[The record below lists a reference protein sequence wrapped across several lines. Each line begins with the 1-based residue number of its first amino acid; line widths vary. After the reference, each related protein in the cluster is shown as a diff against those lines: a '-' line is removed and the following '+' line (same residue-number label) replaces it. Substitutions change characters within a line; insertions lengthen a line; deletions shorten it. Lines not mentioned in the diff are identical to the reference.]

1 MQMTQLFLRRGLLW
15 IAAMASAF
23 GLGILPVSAAGNI
36 TVTVNVSVSDP
47 TGVTYR
53 WRSSDGQ
60 ITDQD
65 APSTQWTLPAGPGL
79 HFAYVLVSN
88 GKGGYTESRIQ
99 VNTDGLSAVQPRPP
113 MNMIAPPAPTPSAV
127 PVPFRNWLGGGVTSS
142 PQELVAHPD
151 TANPRNLKV
160 ALPDVAVS
168 GITRTNPLI
177 SESTSTS
184 LSGDLTL
191 QSFSPQPLGPVMFGL
206 NNEILPSVGIT
217 CSVNGIDL
225 PFCFGT
231 DQSFKLVPDEVIDVE
246 ANQTNRI
253 DPVLTKIAG
262 QDMVETWFTGSV
274 RLPDGSPCGT
284 ENEFFGVESSA
295 TAELVESF
303 TRGPIPGSRVRANSW
318 GQYSIPV
325 TRQTRQMHLDVVV
338 RCEDADP
345 VTPTNSG
352 TELLPSPGGNG
363 SPPGDTG
370 SLDFGPVT
378 IGSDAPVVSSMSVTP
393 TTIPS
398 KFIDPADPTMAPPL
412 PSDIVPP
419 RPAKFLAMK
428 GLDTRLSGC
437 LYYKA
442 IGAVQGCDDTKQ
454 NFLVGAVSF
463 EDWKRAV
470 KIDQY
475 APPGTQQYRAVF
487 VNRVDLNLTRDHHS
501 VSYPHS
507 APYPDTTGPTAGYVC
522 NHVGPPFDPTS
533 SSPTHQK
540 DVDTAIDNAVAGKN
554 LVACV
559 AMDYTIAP
567 GVNDGMPFTRFLI
580 FGPSGDLLPSV
591 NLDGRGEKF
600 PPGTCTV
607 CHGGNKYAGKFPEDG
622 TGTADL
628 EAHFLPFDIGNFEFS
643 KKPGWPA
650 LRKEAQQEA
659 IYQLNQNV
667 LKTNA
672 NQAEIG
678 LINGW
683 YETGHIQNEDFFLPP
698 GNPGA
703 FSSDFYLKVI
713 ARSCR
718 TCHIAQRDELSIRD
732 LNFFKQGA
740 NGSLNPS
747 ILAELVCGQ
756 TDDLLR
762 AYAMP
767 NSAVTFDLFW
777 NSNQPQILS
786 DWLNKAPFSS
796 LKGKNPKCTNP
807 KAH

>member
-1 MQMTQLFLRRGLLW
+1 MTQRFLRRGLLP
-15 IAAMASAF
+15 IVAMASAF
-23 GLGILPVSAAGNI
+23 GLCIPPVSAAGNI

-65 APSTQWTLPAGPGL
+65 AQSTQWTLPAGPGL

-88 GKGGYTESRIQ
+88 RKGGYTERRIA
-99 VNTDGLSAVQPRPP
+99 VNTDGLSAVQARPP
-113 MNMIAPPAPTPSAV
+113 MALIAPRADGSSA
-127 PVPFRNWLGGGVTSS
+127 VPFRNWLGGGVTSS
-142 PQELVAHPD
+142 PQELVALPD
-151 TANPRNLKV
+151 TTNPTNLKV
-160 ALPDVAVS
+160 ALPDVKVDAITLS
-168 GITRTNPLI
+168 GPII
-177 SESTSTS
+177 SEQSVTS
-184 LSGDLTL
+184 LMGD
-191 QSFSPQPLGPVMFGL
+191 FVL
-206 NNEILPSVGIT
+206 NNFPPQNPPPYVPEFGINCLVGSVGI
-217 CSVNGIDL
+217 
-225 PFCFGT
+225 FRCFGL
-231 DQSFKLVPDEVIDVE
+231 DPSLKPLSDEVFDVE

-253 DPVLTKIAG
+253 DPVLTKITG
-262 QDMVETWFTGSV
+262 QDITWFTGNV

-284 ENEFFGVESSA
+284 ENEFFGVKSSA

-303 TRGPIPGSRVRANSW
+303 TRVPIPDSRVRANSW

-325 TRQTRQMHLDVVV
+325 TKQTREMHLDVIV

-352 TELLPSPGGNG
+352 TMLPAPPG
-363 SPPGDTG
+363 GDTG
-370 SLDFGPVT
+370 SLDFGVVT
-378 IGSDAPVVSSMSVTP
+378 IGSNAPVVSKMSVTP
-393 TTIPS
+393 TTIPAN
-398 KFIDPADPTMAPPL
+398 FEDPTIAPSL
-412 PSDIVPP
+412 PSDIVPL

-442 IGAVQGCDDTKQ
+442 IGAVQDCDPKKQ

-507 APYPDTTGPTAGYVC
+507 APYPGITGPTAGYVC
-522 NHVGPPFDPTS
+522 NHVGPPFDPTG
-533 SSPTHQK
+533 SSPNHQK

-559 AMDYTIAP
+559 AMDYTVAP
-567 GVNDGMPFTRFLI
+567 GVNDGIPFTRFLI

-607 CHGGNKYAGKFPEDG
+607 CHGGNKYAGKFPEDVG

-643 KKPGWPA
+643 KRTGWPA
-650 LRKEAQQEA
+650 LTKEAQQEA

-667 LKTNA
+667 KKTNA
-672 NQAEIG
+672 NDAEIA
-678 LINGW
+678 LIDGW
-683 YETGHIQNEDFFLPP
+683 YRNGHTQVDTDFSPAMN
-698 GNPGA
+698 G
-703 FSSDFYLKVI
+703 DYYEKVI
-713 ARSCR
+713 ARNCR
-718 TCHIAQRDELSIRD
+718 TCHIAQRDQDSIKD
-732 LNFFKQGA
+732 LNFSNQNVNTSKPGA
-740 NGSLNPS
+740 ADRRIDPATGKPVGSMGSGMGEPQWLK
-747 ILAELVCGQ
+747 EFVCGQ
-756 TDDLLR
+756 TNDLVR
-762 AYAMP
+762 AFAMP
-767 NSAVTFDLFW
+767 NSRVTFDLFW
-777 NSNQPQILS
+777 LS
-786 DWLNKAPFSS
+786 QDAVRAFRAQTGVSD
-796 LKGKNPKCTNP
+796 CQNP
-807 KAH
+807 KAPPIPNSGP